1 MSILDDDLLE
11 KCDYQ
16 VIKHILTNIE
26 EKDIPALQ
34 QAWYDTFAWCGLSQ
48 QNSHLMIKLL
58 ELYRDDLGIN
68 YKSKRFPNG
77 TIFVIN
83 HIIDK
88 NIINSWLY
96 DFKNKMFFKNIEELN
111 TFAVGCLNIS
121 WVIISQFELGIY
133 KNQYQMDI
141 YSNPNQL
148 YDLQNVESKY
158 DYYRQQI
165 CLLTDMI
172 KKGIL

>member
-1 MSILDDDLLE
+1 M
-11 KCDYQ
+11 
-16 VIKHILTNIE
+16 TNIE

-34 QAWYDTFAWCGLSQ
+34 QAWYDTFASCGLNRE
-48 QNSHLMIKLL
+48 NSHLMIKLL

-77 TIFVIN
+77 VIFVIN

-96 DFKNKMFFKNIEELN
+96 DFKNKIFFKNIEELN
-111 TFAVGCLNIS
+111 TFAFGCLNIS

-148 YDLQNVESKY
+148 HDLQNVESKY

-165 CLLTDMI
+165 SLLIDMI